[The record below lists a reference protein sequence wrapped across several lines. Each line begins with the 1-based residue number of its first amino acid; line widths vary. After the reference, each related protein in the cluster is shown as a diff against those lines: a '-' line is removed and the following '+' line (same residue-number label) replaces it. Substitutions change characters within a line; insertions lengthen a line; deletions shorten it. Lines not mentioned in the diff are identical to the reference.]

1 LGVRR
6 FDAAIGAFGFRRIPG
21 VFALVERILRSVA
34 CAGNRRATNRA
45 ESATNRCRTP
55 IGRGVRGARRRAAP

>member
-1 LGVRR
+1 LDVRW
-6 FDAAIGAFGFRRIPG
+6 FDAAIGAFGFRQIPRLFG
-21 VFALVERILRSVA
+21 LVERILRSVP

-55 IGRGVRGARRRAAP
+55 IGRADRGGRRSTSP